1 MSLTDKLL
9 MPRRLMI
16 AGLVACLG
24 VVIALMVQ
32 IATHVDT
39 HPYLR
44 SLLIYLFLDY
54 IWATVRREF
63 FPELDKPAKKKKRPK
78 AEQ

>member
-24 VVIALMVQ
+24 VVVALMVQ
-32 IATHVDT
+32 ISTHFDT
-39 HPYLR
+39 HPYVR

-63 FPELDKPAKKKKRPK
+63 FPEPAKKKKRQK
-78 AEQ
+78 TEQ

>member
-32 IATHVDT
+32 ISIHVDT
-39 HPYLR
+39 HPYVR
-44 SLLIYLFLDY
+44 SLLIYLWLDY
-54 IWATVRREF
+54 MWATVKREF
-63 FPELDKPAKKKKRPK
+63 FPEPARKPNKKKRQK
-78 AEQ
+78 TEQ

>member
-32 IATHVDT
+32 ISTHFDT

-44 SLLIYLFLDY
+44 SLLIYLLLDY

-63 FPELDKPAKKKKRPK
+63 FPAPVKKISKKKRQK
-78 AEQ
+78 TEQ

>member
-16 AGLVACLG
+16 AGLIACLG
-24 VVIALMVQ
+24 VVVALMVQ
-32 IATHVDT
+32 VSTHFDT
-39 HPYLR
+39 HPYVR
-44 SLLIYLFLDY
+44 SLMIYLLLDY

-63 FPELDKPAKKKKRPK
+63 FPAPARKVARKKRQNT
-78 AEQ
+78 EQ